1 MHMKLS
7 VIVPSENNAKL
18 VTLTL
23 ETLQEIRG
31 REVEIIVVD
40 NGSTDDVRSQTRL
53 LLDTFI
59 PLQTDI
65 NVSHEESIHHGVQA
79 AHGEVVWIIEPGYTV
94 DDVRDLFHHTLS
106 EFNSSPS
113 IVTAIIRSAELN
125 RFKALL
131 NYIYNTLHIGQAVP
145 GIVIARTTEYLRIG
159 GTQSSHDIVQ
169 ALARQGKIVLWR
181 QFTVARIR

>member
-7 VIVPSENNAKL
+7 VIIPSENNARL

-53 LLDTFI
+53 LLDQFI

-65 NVSHEESIHHGVQA
+65 KVSHEESIHRGVQA
-79 AHGEVVWIIEPGYTV
+79 AHGEIVWIIEPGYMV
-94 DDVRDLFHHTLS
+94 DEVRDLFHYTLS
-106 EFNSSPS
+106 EFSSSPA
-113 IVTAIIRSAELN
+113 IATAVIRSAELN
-125 RFKALL
+125 RFSQLL
-131 NYIYNTLHIGQAVP
+131 NTIYNTLYIGQAVP

-159 GTQSSHDIVQ
+159 GTQPSRDIVK
-169 ALARQGKIVLWR
+169 ALAKQGRIVLWR
-181 QFTVARIR
+181 QFTVSRIQ